1 MHLYTRVQ
9 MHVCMSAH
17 VRVWPCEHTHTH
29 ILSKLRQG
37 ERGREG
43 EGGKELVTRL
53 KAWRK
58 PLINTSWSLF
68 LSPPQKMVPI
78 PVTTSKDPRSSVG
91 PPPPL
96 PLPPICLFHHIFFIS
111 VPQYG
116 FNFSYLGFRC
126 PWAVT
131 VFGVSDDGKKAFFDT
146 KLNTYWVN
154 LVRIVIP

>member
-1 MHLYTRVQ
+1 MKHCEVRKVHLYTRVQ
-9 MHVCMSAH
+9 MHVCVSAH

-53 KAWRK
+53 KAWWK

-111 VPQYG
+111 VWIQLLIFG
-116 FNFSYLGFRC
+116 FQVPLGSYC
-126 PWAVT
+126 
-131 VFGVSDDGKKAFFDT
+131 
-146 KLNTYWVN
+146 
-154 LVRIVIP
+154 VRSQ